1 MDTTTV
7 LTIIGMLDAR
17 IKYHDERAL
26 DDDEF
31 GMLCAYRD
39 FRDHLQSYIEA
50 QLSAVENQTGE

>member
-1 MDTTTV
+1 
-7 LTIIGMLDAR
+7 MLDAR